1 MNDYLDFH
9 FFFVYTIA
17 PPNSK
22 SWLRHYVGCC
32 WDQWLAVLL
41 LGSVVGLLLLWL
53 KSSCC
58 YCGWID
64 MVGCGWLVEV
74 VVVVVTVVVFILFIY
89 LLFLNQSYGGGF
101 LGFLWFLD
109 LWVLIFVFVLICD
122 GCGLWF
128 VVVDVTLGNVGV
140 VCSQTK
146 RERERE

>member
-1 MNDYLDFH
+1 M
-9 FFFVYTIA
+9 A
-17 PPNSK
+17 PS
-22 SWLRHYVGCC
+22 LCG
-32 WDQWLAVLL
+32 LL
-41 LGSVVGLLLLWL
+41 LGSVASWIVARIGSWVVAVVVEIKLLLLWVDWYGGL
-53 KSSCC
+53 
-58 YCGWID
+58 WL
-64 MVGCGWLVEV
+64 LVEV
-74 VVVVVTVVVFILFIY
+74 VVVVVIVVVFILFIY

-146 RERERE
+146 RERERERERIKNNIECVVKW